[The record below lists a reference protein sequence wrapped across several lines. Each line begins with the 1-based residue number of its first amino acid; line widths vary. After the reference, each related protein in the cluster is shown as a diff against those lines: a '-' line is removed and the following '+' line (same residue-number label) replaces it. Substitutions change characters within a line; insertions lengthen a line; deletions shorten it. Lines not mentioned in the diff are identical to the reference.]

1 MTSFRPKSSHL
12 RDDTILNTV
21 RPISDLSTL
30 YYEFSEYRLE
40 MLADRFQTQL
50 KKLRS
55 DNRAGKKTALKQL
68 KDFMASQI
76 KFLEHMDREMLN
88 YEDVVEGILPVHDM
102 PEDAPADAPQFED
115 GSKRRRLS

>member
-1 MTSFRPKSSHL
+1 
-12 RDDTILNTV
+12 
-21 RPISDLSTL
+21 
-30 YYEFSEYRLE
+30 
-40 MLADRFQTQL
+40 MLADRFQSQL
-50 KKLRS
+50 KKLRA

-68 KDFMASQI
+68 KEFMATQI

-102 PEDAPADAPQFED
+102 PADAPADAPQFED